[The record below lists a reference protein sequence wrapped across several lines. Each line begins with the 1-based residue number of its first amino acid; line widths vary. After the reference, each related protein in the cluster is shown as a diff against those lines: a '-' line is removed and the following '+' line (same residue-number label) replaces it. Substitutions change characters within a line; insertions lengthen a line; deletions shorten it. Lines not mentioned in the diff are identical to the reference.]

1 MQKILLKARNIGFTS
16 MLLKCKS
23 FRDLVDLDSLP
34 WWMKA
39 DIPNGDNDMAITQA
53 DINNWFSYHPPTPE
67 QLVAYN
73 DIRQAAKIYAETVN
87 RHVPDSADKT
97 AAMRKIRESVMAAN
111 LAVACYQKPTVESL
125 EAILKS
131 DENPTIT
138 VNSDG
143 SITTE
148 SE

>member
-1 MQKILLKARNIGFTS
+1 MISQS
-16 MLLKCKS
+16 
-23 FRDLVDLDSLP
+23 DL
-34 WWMKA
+34 
-39 DIPNGDNDMAITQA
+39 
-53 DINNWFSYHPPTPE
+53 NNWFSYHAPTPE

-73 DIRQAAKIYAETVN
+73 DIRAAAKIYAETVN
-87 RHVPDSADKT
+87 KHVPDSADKT

-125 EAILKS
+125 EAILAS
-131 DENPTIT
+131 DENPPIT